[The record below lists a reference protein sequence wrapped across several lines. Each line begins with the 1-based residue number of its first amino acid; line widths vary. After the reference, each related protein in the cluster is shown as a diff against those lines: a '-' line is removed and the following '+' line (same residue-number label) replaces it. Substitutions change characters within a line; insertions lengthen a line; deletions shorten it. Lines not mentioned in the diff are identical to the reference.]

1 MSEDTK
7 SGDSVLQM
15 ILNPSTTL
23 ANWFVGIGALGI
35 FLGILNLMGEIHP
48 NYKVSWAGVLTL
60 EATNRAF
67 ENLDTAPSFV
77 LSDAVF
83 MILCAA
89 LVALGIKTINSQD
102 GGIGGWVKSI
112 FVNNVW
118 LSLADPDNGG
128 WFKTFG
134 AWCLLLGVIN
144 YLYFGITA
152 IGWIDPGVYSVTI
165 AFLAFGFGL
174 LYSASSNDAEESSA

>member
-15 ILNPSTTL
+15 ILNPSATL

-67 ENLDTAPSFV
+67 ENLENCSF
-77 LSDAVF
+77 F
-83 MILCAA
+83 C
-89 LVALGIKTINSQD
+89 
-102 GGIGGWVKSI
+102 
-112 FVNNVW
+112 FV
-118 LSLADPDNGG
+118 
-128 WFKTFG
+128 
-134 AWCLLLGVIN
+134 
-144 YLYFGITA
+144 
-152 IGWIDPGVYSVTI
+152 
-165 AFLAFGFGL
+165 
-174 LYSASSNDAEESSA
+174 